1 MIFLFS
7 LTLKLPSDSFK
18 YLTWHKGEQN
28 DIQGS
33 QLRCPRVREGKG
45 TEVCDLFVHALSRC
59 FLKIT
64 RHYLGIKTC
73 MTQRQKNFLFQD
85 HIVVNIV
92 KPPLKAYS
100 FSFKIY
106 SFVYFTFGLW
116 WVFVPVCG
124 LSLLAVRGDYSS
136 LQCTCFSLGFCVGS
150 GVQGLQQLQCV
161 DSVVAALRLQNA
173 GSAVVVHGL
182 KSAWAQ
188 WLWPVGLVVS
198 WHVGSQFPDQ
208 GSNPHPLCWK
218 ADS

>member
-18 YLTWHKGEQN
+18 YLTWHKVEQN

-33 QLRCPRVREGKG
+33 QLRCPRVRKGKG
-45 TEVCDLFVHALSRC
+45 TEVCDLFVHALGRC

-100 FSFKIY
+100 LSFKIY
-106 SFVYFTFGLW
+106 SFLYFTLGLW
-116 WVFVPVCG
+116 WLFAPACG
-124 LSLLAVRGDYSS
+124 LSLLAVRGRYSS
-136 LQCTCFSLGFCVGS
+136 LQGTCFSLGFCVGS
-150 GVQGLQQLQCV
+150 RVQGIQQLRRV
-161 DSVVAALRLQNA
+161 GSVAAALSLQNA
-173 GSAVVVHGL
+173 GSVVAHGL
-182 KSAWAQ
+182 NCSVACGIF
-188 WLWPVGLVVS
+188 L
-198 WHVGSQFPDQ
+198 DQ
-208 GSNPHPLCWK
+208 GSNQ
-218 ADS
+218 